1 VKRDLEERLKP
12 QMEKQIVK
20 VVTGI
25 RRSGKSTLALL
36 LLQGKKFGYVNFD
49 EKELIDINLDEL
61 LSGILEIYGNV
72 KFLLLD
78 EIQNVDGWELW
89 VNSLQRSGYNIIITG
104 SNAKLLSKELATHLT
119 GRYVEF
125 ENFPFNFREFLRWKK
140 FDLQDIEF
148 LKEKEGKLK
157 FLLREYLRVGGF
169 PEFLVK
175 QLEESYLK
183 TLFDAVI
190 YKDVVRRWN
199 VKYPTKIE
207 DLARYLISI
216 HGREY
221 TATKIRNLLG
231 FRSTFTVQNYIKYL
245 EEAYLIISLERF
257 SKKTKEFLKAPKKV
271 FSIDVGLANA
281 ISVKAEKEV
290 GRSMENVVFLQL
302 KNKGYKENRN
312 LFYFKDYQQ
321 HEVDFVV
328 KEGLDIKQL
337 IQVTYASGLDEI
349 EKRELRSLV
358 KASDLLKC
366 KNLLV
371 ITWDYEDEIE
381 FKWKKIKFVPLW
393 KWLLVNKI

>member
-1 VKRDLEERLKP
+1 
-12 QMEKQIVK
+12 M
-20 VVTGI
+20 
-25 RRSGKSTLALL
+25 
-36 LLQGKKFGYVNFD
+36 
-49 EKELIDINLDEL
+49 
-61 LSGILEIYGNV
+61 
-72 KFLLLD
+72 
-78 EIQNVDGWELW
+78 
-89 VNSLQRSGYNIIITG
+89 
-104 SNAKLLSKELATHLT
+104 
-119 GRYVEF
+119 
-125 ENFPFNFREFLRWKK
+125 
-140 FDLQDIEF
+140 
-148 LKEKEGKLK
+148 
-157 FLLREYLRVGGF
+157 
-169 PEFLVK
+169 
-175 QLEESYLK
+175 
-183 TLFDAVI
+183 
-190 YKDVVRRWN
+190 
-199 VKYPTKIE
+199 
-207 DLARYLISI
+207 
-216 HGREY
+216 
-221 TATKIRNLLG
+221 G